1 MGNFIFLYQSPNQS
15 QDVFHHFI
23 VDNFEIKLDSVAANN
38 PFLLVVLFNLNA
50 QTKTWY
56 DQGKAI

>member
-15 QDVFHHFI
+15 QDFFHHFI
-23 VDNFEIKLDSVAANN
+23 DNFEITLDSVVASN

-50 QTKTWY
+50 QTKTWC
-56 DQGKAI
+56 DQGKTI

>member
-23 VDNFEIKLDSVAANN
+23 DNFEITLDSVVASN

-56 DQGKAI
+56 DQGKTI